1 MINASCDQSKTPIAG
16 SSFFPL
22 VQRLAKLSNKLS
34 GRALG
39 RQTDSQTAMC
49 DHLL

>member
-16 SSFFPL
+16 SSFPL
-22 VQRLAKLSNKLS
+22 VQRLAKLLNKLS
-34 GRALG
+34 GRVLG

-49 DHLL
+49 VHLL